1 MEVVTGIVPRHLASN
16 TGLSPSWG
24 AGQQILHQWGAWP
37 GLARFNSMGTYC
49 VLVLEPGSG
58 RDKEENPTQSSLWE
72 LMINGGDGLA
82 VNNEAVKLG

>member
-1 MEVVTGIVPRHLASN
+1 
-16 TGLSPSWG
+16 
-24 AGQQILHQWGAWP
+24 
-37 GLARFNSMGTYC
+37 MGTYC

-82 VNNEAVKLG
+82 VNNKAVKLG